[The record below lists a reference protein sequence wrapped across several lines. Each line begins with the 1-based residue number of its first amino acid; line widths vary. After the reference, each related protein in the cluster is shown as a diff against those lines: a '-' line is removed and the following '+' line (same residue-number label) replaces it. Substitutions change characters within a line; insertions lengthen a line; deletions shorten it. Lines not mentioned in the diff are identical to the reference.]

1 MLVGFIQSLLY
12 VLIQNKI
19 SVCYYVHTSMHVHD
33 FVFIFC
39 SFREMF
45 KQADPLQLQVG
56 LNRGFSFTRFTFCD
70 KNSLLEQVLQ
80 TVHVD
85 NVKISSSE

>member
-1 MLVGFIQSLLY
+1 
-12 VLIQNKI
+12 
-19 SVCYYVHTSMHVHD
+19 MHVHD

-45 KQADPLQLQVG
+45 NQADPLQLQMG

>member
-12 VLIQNKI
+12 VLTQNKI
-19 SVCYYVHTSMHVHD
+19 SDKLCTHLYACTWLCIYFLFIQGNVLTSWPTSVASG
-33 FVFIFC
+33 F
-39 SFREMF
+39 E
-45 KQADPLQLQVG
+45 L
-56 LNRGFSFTRFTFCD
+56 GFSFTRFTFCD

-85 NVKISSSE
+85 NVKINSSE